1 MKNAYIS
8 LFLASCLGM
17 TAATA
22 AARSHASADRPR
34 FTSESLSDFQAA
46 FAHGSRK
53 TLDRLHSDATKYHAF
68 RFVQRGAVTIGIAKS
83 ITLDSSGQIH
93 IVGEP
98 GTVTYGRATSGAEYS
113 HVLVPVG
120 VTPP

>member
-1 MKNAYIS
+1 MKNVYIS

-22 AARSHASADRPR
+22 AAQSHASADRPV
-34 FTSESLSDFQAA
+34 TSESLSDFQAA
-46 FAHGSRK
+46 FAHGSRT

-83 ITLDSSGQIH
+83 ITLDSSGQVH

-98 GTVTYGRATSGAEYS
+98 GTVTYGRATSGGEFS
-113 HVLVPVG
+113 HILFPVG